1 MGGAN
6 GVAIIIILIIKSCAG
21 KEDTADSVQSTN
33 NNSNGSGSTRNNTS
47 KIDST
52 LLDEA
57 DEKLANAKTAY
68 DEEVYLEGTLR
79 KAGSA
84 SGLSS

>member
-1 MGGAN
+1 MVLIGIT
-6 GVAIIIILIIKSCAG
+6 VVVVLIIKSCSG

-57 DEKLANAKTAY
+57 DENLRMPRRLMMRKIIQKPPS
-68 DEEVYLEGTLR
+68 R
-79 KAGSA
+79 KAGRHFRIIFR
-84 SGLSS
+84 